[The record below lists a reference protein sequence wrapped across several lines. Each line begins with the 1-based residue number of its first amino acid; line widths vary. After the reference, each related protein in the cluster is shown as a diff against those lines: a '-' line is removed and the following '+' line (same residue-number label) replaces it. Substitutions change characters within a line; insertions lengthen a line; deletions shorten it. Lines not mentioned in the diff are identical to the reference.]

1 MSNNQVSVQHLTVT
15 YLVYCGHDM
24 TADKQCSSNTCLVV
38 IGLRAR
44 VLVLTKRSAD
54 LVKRKE

>member
-44 VLVLTKRSAD
+44 VFERSR
-54 LVKRKE
+54 VF